1 MTEIQLGRI
10 LVSLAAVVAAS
21 HLLGYAFER
30 LRQPRLI
37 GEILAGVLIGP
48 FVLGYFAPGAT
59 DLLLGSGGDQ
69 GEATRMVLSFIY
81 WLGLLL
87 LMFISGSEVRRVL
100 GSENRRPTAWI
111 LGVGTSLP
119 FCIALIVGMFLPL
132 DAIAGPSGER
142 TSVLLIVAIAVAVCS
157 IPVISRIFYDLRI
170 LHTRFASLVL
180 GAALLEDIVLW
191 AVLAFA
197 TAVAAT
203 SAAGADVAENVT
215 AHVAATIG
223 YMAVG
228 LTLAPSV
235 LRRVHGHRWNL
246 IERTSPAGYAI
257 LTMLMYAAV
266 ATALDVN
273 LVFAAFLAGL
283 GLVGGMG
290 GSQRRRFAEP
300 LDAIQKVSMGV
311 FIPVYFA
318 IVGSQLEF
326 GRGFSIWLLIAF
338 LGASS
343 LLRLGSVGLAARL
356 AGFRGVEVV
365 NLAVAC
371 NARGGPGIVL
381 ATVAYEA
388 GIIDGA
394 FFTTLVITAVV
405 TSQFAGSWLG
415 SVLRRGWTLLREDA
429 PDLVPAKG
437 DRDDEPEVIL
447 SRTRPLTSPASPPE
461 PGARPVPG
469 SLEADGEA
477 TDLV

>member
-10 LVSLAAVVAAS
+10 LVSLAALVAAS
-21 HLLGYAFER
+21 HILGFVFER

-48 FVLGYFAPGAT
+48 FVLGYFAPSIT
-59 DLLLGSGGDQ
+59 DLLLGTGGDQ
-69 GEATRMVLSFIY
+69 GEATRSVLSFIY

-100 GSENRRPTAWI
+100 GSENRAPTAWI
-111 LGVGTSLP
+111 LGVGTPLP
-119 FCIALIVGMFLPL
+119 FCIALIIGSFLPL
-132 DAIAGPSGER
+132 EGLAGPSGER
-142 TSVLLIVAIAVAVCS
+142 TSVLLVVAIAVAVTS

-191 AVLAFA
+191 AVLAIA
-197 TAVAAT
+197 TALAAT
-203 SAAGADVAENVT
+203 SALGADVTESVS

-228 LTLAPSV
+228 LTLAPSL
-235 LRRVHGHRWNL
+235 LRRLHGQRWNL
-246 IERTSPAGYAI
+246 IERSSPAGYTI
-257 LTMLMYAAV
+257 LILLVYAAV
-266 ATALDVN
+266 AAALEVN
-273 LVFAAFLAGL
+273 LAFAAFLAGF
-283 GLVGGMG
+283 GVVGGMG
-290 GSQRRRFAEP
+290 GSERRRFAEP
-300 LDAIQKVSMGV
+300 LGATQKVAMGV

-326 GRGFSIWLLIAF
+326 GRGFSIWLLLVF

-343 LLRLGSVGLAARL
+343 VLCLGSVGLAARL
-356 AGFRGVEVV
+356 AGFRGLEIV

-394 FFTTLVITAVV
+394 FFTTLVITSVV
-405 TSQFAGSWLG
+405 TSQVAGFWLG
-415 SVLRRGWTLLREDA
+415 YVLRRGWTLLREDA
-429 PDLVPAKG
+429 PDLVPARG

-469 SLEADGEA
+469 SLGADGEA